1 MPAER
6 AALQDAP
13 PHRGALPISAPQ
25 LRGAAKVRTA
35 GIAGVGAALPPE
47 RITSGQIAQRLQ
59 LSDGWIERRTGISER
74 RRVSAEEGVA
84 ELAIRAGA
92 AALEDARLEA
102 SKVDLVLVATLA
114 ADDVTPGCA
123 PLVAEALR
131 CTSAAAVDIGAAC
144 TGSLAAIALGSAWIE
159 SGRAHNVLVIG
170 SEVLSRFTN
179 HDDRRTAPLFGDG
192 AGALVISSSAK
203 GAIGPILLYSDGSA
217 ASMIRARKES
227 GLLEVEGHE
236 TFLRA
241 IAELHSATNAVLSQ
255 AGLSLSEVD
264 LFVYHQANGRILKAL
279 ADRLGLARD
288 RVFDCIAD
296 TGNTSAASLPIA
308 LERARRLRVL
318 RPGMLVVLGAL
329 GAGLT
334 WGAAIVQWE
343 L

>member
-1 MPAER
+1 MPPER
-6 AALQDAP
+6 SALNDGPAALIPSAD
-13 PHRGALPISAPQ
+13 GAREAVGVT
-25 LRGAAKVRTA
+25 RVRTA
-35 GIAGVGAALPPE
+35 GIAGVGAALPP
-47 RITSGQIAQRLQ
+47 RRMSSAQIAERLQ
-59 LSDGWIERRTGISER
+59 LADGWIERRTGISER
-74 RRVSAEEGVA
+74 RYVSAGEGVA
-84 ELAIRAGA
+84 ALARSAGA
-92 AALEDARLEA
+92 AALEDARMHPAE
-102 SKVDLVLVATLA
+102 VDLLLVATLA
-114 ADDVTPGCA
+114 ADDVTPGAA
-123 PLVAEALR
+123 PLVAEALG
-131 CTSAAAVDIGAAC
+131 CTNAAAIDIGAAC

-159 SGRAHNVLVIG
+159 SGRANDVLVIG

-179 HDDRRTAPLFGDG
+179 HEDRRTAPLFGDG
-192 AGALVISSSAK
+192 AGALLLSSAAK

-241 IAELHSATNAVLSQ
+241 ISELHSATNAVLSQ
-255 AGLSLSEVD
+255 AGRSLSEVD

-279 ADRLGLARD
+279 ADRLGLPRE

-308 LERARRLRVL
+308 LERARKLRVL
-318 RPGMLVVLGAL
+318 RPGMRLVLGAL

-334 WGAAIVQWE
+334 WGAAVVEWE